1 MRATKSERWNEDI
14 GRQRL
19 DKARREQA
27 LSDAKAWR
35 EVDAMA
41 EKREP
46 GKPKEE
52 TFGARV
58 GAPPEDGWEWF

>member
-1 MRATKSERWNEDI
+1 MRTEKSERWNEDI
-14 GRQRL
+14 DRQRL

-27 LSDAKAWR
+27 MRDARAWR

-41 EKREP
+41 ETSEAP
-46 GKPKEE
+46 KPTEA

-58 GAPPEDGWEWF
+58 GPPPEGGWEWF